1 MADDGSKKI
10 LQEAVIKN
18 IDIHSSYIPALQS
31 MLLYYIDQ
39 VLPKATDLNGIFL
52 KFKEMQEEIGP
63 KKKPEVDLQW
73 YEHHVYILWSLLQ
86 IFGYHANEQNL
97 YQDSN
102 VEIDNELLGSLTK
115 AILDG
120 DKDAQKNLYN
130 EFFNDI
136 QKQIKDDNKS
146 S

>member
-1 MADDGSKKI
+1 MAKDGKKI

-39 VLPKATDLNGIFL
+39 VLPKATDLNQIFI
-52 KFKEMQEEIGP
+52 KFKDMQEQRGP
-63 KKKPEVDLQW
+63 KKTEADLEW

-102 VEIDNELLGSLTK
+102 VEMDTELLGSLTK

-136 QKQIKDDNKS
+136 QKQIEDEKKS